1 MRSSPLLVESDSGGS
16 RYTHLS
22 ASISEEEDGYTVQ
35 VRLYNPAKPENA
47 AWGEEIADSLE
58 TASMLI
64 AALAAEFSIP
74 QACIKIEI
82 RMRNMKDGTQHCR
95 LNTTGFAV
103 PAAMNGPH
111 QYRCRFSGFLPWSIH
126 DAALFP

>member
-1 MRSSPLLVESDSGGS
+1 MRSSPFLVESESGVS

-35 VRLYNPAKPENA
+35 VRLYNRARPENA

-58 TASMLI
+58 TASMLV

-74 QACIKIEI
+74 QARIKIEI
-82 RMRNMKDGTQHCR
+82 RMQNMTDGMQH
-95 LNTTGFAV
+95 
-103 PAAMNGPH
+103 
-111 QYRCRFSGFLPWSIH
+111 
-126 DAALFP
+126 